1 MKIEELRKK
10 LLTIGVPAMY
20 RRFSSPQQPP
30 YIVYYVNNESQ
41 YGSDDMNLLAER
53 EIIIELYTDKKDLEI
68 ESRIDKLFEN
78 YSFVKYE
85 NYIDSERLFETA
97 YHVTFIDKI

>member
-1 MKIEELRKK
+1 MTSEKIAQ
-10 LLTIGVPAMY
+10 LLKTLDIPFRYKVFGETPT
-20 RRFSSPQQPP
+20 PP
-30 YIVYYVNNESQ
+30 YIVYYADKESR

-68 ESRIDKLFEN
+68 ESKIDKLFEN

-85 NYIDSERLFETA
+85 NYIDSERMFETA